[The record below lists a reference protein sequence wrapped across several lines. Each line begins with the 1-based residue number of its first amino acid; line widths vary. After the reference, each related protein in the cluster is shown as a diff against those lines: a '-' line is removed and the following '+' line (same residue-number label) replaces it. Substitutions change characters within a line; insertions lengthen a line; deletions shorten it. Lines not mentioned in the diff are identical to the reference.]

1 MKRIMMA
8 NQALMI
14 TIQIKIVKDGLLDE
28 VQTRPAVHYLDDPNG
43 QEVAV
48 NHTAVADQNQAEA
61 VVVIL
66 KHLALTPIR
75 LRNHILLI

>member
-1 MKRIMMA
+1 MMA
-8 NQALMI
+8 NQAVMI

-28 VQTRPAVHYLDDPNG
+28 VQTRPAVHYLDDQNG

-48 NHTAVADQNQAEA
+48 NHTAVADQNQAE
-61 VVVIL
+61 VVIL

>member
-1 MKRIMMA
+1 MA
-8 NQALMI
+8 NQAVMI

-48 NHTAVADQNQAEA
+48 NHTAVADQNQAEVVIKA